1 MHRYN
6 SILII
11 FDPQLL
17 YSILSGRILH
27 YTDDTK
33 KTVIMCQS
41 RPTSRGDFGTPI
53 FCVLVVSET
62 FLDLIYQNFFKVKI
76 VTQVFLEELEAYLT
90 IVKKYSLSN
99 LKSVQSHPSLRY
111 AKILP

>member
-17 YSILSGRILH
+17 CSPPSGRIPH
-27 YTDDTK
+27 YTDDIK
-33 KTVIMCQS
+33 KTVIRCQS

-53 FCVLVVSET
+53 FCVLMVSEK
-62 FLDLIYQNFFKVKI
+62 FLDLIYHSFFQVKI
-76 VTQVFLEELEAYLT
+76 VTQVFLEEL
-90 IVKKYSLSN
+90 
-99 LKSVQSHPSLRY
+99 
-111 AKILP
+111 

>member
-11 FDPQLL
+11 FNPQLL
-17 YSILSGRILH
+17 CSAPSGRITL
-27 YTDDTK
+27 YTDDDK
-33 KTVIMCQS
+33 KTVIRCQS

-53 FCVLVVSET
+53 FCVLMVSET
-62 FLDLIYQNFFKVKI
+62 FLDLIYHSFFKVRI

-99 LKSVQSHPSLRY
+99 LKSVQSHPSLR
-111 AKILP
+111 